1 MMKRKNPDDFQ
12 NQTHGFY
19 NLIRASYHL
28 EKVQRGPLE
37 YPAPKFLKEVKLWLS
52 QTICPA
58 VPSDRTA
65 LILNGNAEN
74 WLQMALQTLTE
85 HHLGTIRELKRVI
98 YPSLKGEWEEAW
110 RIAVRWMRKR
120 FPYIKDRLLESI
132 WEDLNNKKETG
143 DHQR

>member
-1 MMKRKNPDDFQ
+1 MMKRKNLDEFQ
-12 NQTHGFY
+12 NQTRGFY

-52 QTICPA
+52 QTIQPA
-58 VPSDRTA
+58 VPSDKTA
-65 LILNGNAEN
+65 FILNGNAEN
-74 WLQMALQTLTE
+74 CLQTALQTLTE
-85 HHLGTIRELKRVI
+85 HHLETLQELRMTI

-120 FPYIKDRLLESI
+120 FPYVRVTPRIHLERS
-132 WEDLNNKKETG
+132 K
-143 DHQR
+143 